1 MSGEWVHAT
10 GVRVGAVI
18 GRLWSAPSCGERPR
32 GARRDGHRSPL
43 VCVCGHVHGLCHT
56 TTPHPNY
63 PHPTGLPRCLLA
75 ARRPA
80 RARFVHAS
88 SLSPA
93 PGGKEEHW
101 RSSSSIPS
109 KALGWE
115 TPLALAPGPASA
127 CLRPHVL
134 VVRGDGAGGR
144 GTAWPLFSVGAG
156 VGSWLL
162 AAPASKLMGTRM
174 KYRDDALPITH
185 PPLTHP
191 PTHPPTHPRLTGSVM
206 ASTSDLDEQIERLRY
221 VTRQAFP
228 DWTDGVRKQQGGGC
242 GS

>member
-1 MSGEWVHAT
+1 MSTVYAT
-10 GVRVGAVI
+10 PPHHTPTTRTPQVFPVVFWLRVARPGLALSTPRLSLQPQEAKKNTGAAA
-18 GRLWSAPSCGERPR
+18 LPF
-32 GARRDGHRSPL
+32 
-43 VCVCGHVHGLCHT
+43 
-56 TTPHPNY
+56 
-63 PHPTGLPRCLLA
+63 LPR
-75 ARRPA
+75 
-80 RARFVHAS
+80 
-88 SLSPA
+88 
-93 PGGKEEHW
+93 
-101 RSSSSIPS
+101 PS
-109 KALGWE
+109 VGRH
-115 TPLALAPGPASA
+115 PLPLPRVLPRPASA
-127 CLRPHVL
+127 RTCLWCAATVQ
-134 VVRGDGAGGR
+134 GGGGR
-144 GTAWPLFSVGAG
+144 HGPFFSVGAG